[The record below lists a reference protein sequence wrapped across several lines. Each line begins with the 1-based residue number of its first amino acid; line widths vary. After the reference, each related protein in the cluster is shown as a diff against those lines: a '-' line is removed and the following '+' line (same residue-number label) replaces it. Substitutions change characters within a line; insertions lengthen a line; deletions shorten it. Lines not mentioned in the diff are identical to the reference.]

1 MARMTPDATRKV
13 DAKKPGLAM
22 ASVNGTALTLTFDED
37 LAAAGSLANSAFGVK
52 KTPDG
57 GAEQTVALSG
67 TAPVISGKTVTL
79 TLGAAVVAG
88 DTLVKVSYTK
98 PSSGSANKL
107 VDARG
112 NEVADFTD
120 SGVDNVLGDSTAPE
134 LSGAAVLAADGK
146 TLTVTYNEAL
156 KVASIAAD
164 SAFTVKATPAGG
176 SEATLALAT
185 GGVAVSGSTV
195 VLTLDAPIAN
205 DHTAVKVSYTKPG
218 AAPVIE
224 DANGNDAASFTDQE
238 VTNNSLVPSV
248 TIEAL
253 QAEATPGIANAFIRL
268 TRSNTEGGAL
278 EVTVEYTQDQD
289 YTDGT
294 ETFTMAV
301 NQTALTS
308 KVATRWSSG
317 GANLPSGN
325 LTATVA
331 AGDGY
336 VPGSSNTATVAMK
349 MPSSGPPIGVAIVQP
364 APVVEGSTVTVPLHA
379 TTGAGVVK
387 PRIDFTVAIYTEA
400 DTATINTDYGHISR
414 NIPFNLAGWRDIG
427 GGVYRH
433 VVNVP
438 IQALDDVERELPEQ
452 FLAIL
457 QNTPGVPQ
465 EVVPNRTPVAITIL
479 DDGDSLALSGVSVT
493 SDPTL
498 PPLLEDGPRV
508 PFFYKAGDTI
518 SVTAAFSGKVTV
530 TGMPQF
536 EFELGTGAAT
546 TMRQATYASG
556 TGTTGVVL
564 SYTVVDGDQDLDG
577 ISWAANSLTLN
588 GGTIHFASTQLSEQ
602 VVPPLFHGAM
612 ASDVAHRV
620 DARKLRL
627 DTASVNA
634 RR

>member
-1 MARMTPDATRKV
+1 MRT
-13 DAKKPGLAM
+13 KPGLAM

-120 SGVDNVLGDSTAPE
+120 SGVINVLGDSTAPE

-195 VLTLDAPIAN
+195 VLTLDALIAN

-253 QAEATPGIANAFIRL
+253 QAEATPGIANAFEFRL

-278 EVTVEYTQDQD
+278 EVTVEYTQDGK
-289 YTDGT
+289 TTPT
-294 ETFTMAV
+294 EAEFTFTMAV

-308 KVATRWSSG
+308 KVATKLPSSG
-317 GANLPSGN
+317 GSNLPSGN

-349 MPSSGPPIGVAIVQP
+349 MPSSGPPIAVAIVQP
-364 APVVEGSTVTVPLHA
+364 APVVEGATLTVPVRA
-379 TTGAGVVK
+379 TTAAGVVK
-387 PRIDFTVAIYTEA
+387 PGGSQVRVHGRGVYRSRHGHDQYV
-400 DTATINTDYGHISR
+400 DYDHISR
-414 NIPFNLAGWRDIG
+414 NIPFNLGR
-427 GGVYRH
+427 
-433 VVNVP
+433 
-438 IQALDDVERELPEQ
+438 L
-452 FLAIL
+452 
-457 QNTPGVPQ
+457 
-465 EVVPNRTPVAITIL
+465 
-479 DDGDSLALSGVSVT
+479 
-493 SDPTL
+493 
-498 PPLLEDGPRV
+498 
-508 PFFYKAGDTI
+508 
-518 SVTAAFSGKVTV
+518 
-530 TGMPQF
+530 
-536 EFELGTGAAT
+536 
-546 TMRQATYASG
+546 
-556 TGTTGVVL
+556 
-564 SYTVVDGDQDLDG
+564 
-577 ISWAANSLTLN
+577 
-588 GGTIHFASTQLSEQ
+588 GGTSGAVCTSTSLMSPSRRSTTTTTRARRSFSVHIVNTRRAYAARGHSEQ
-602 VVPPLFHGAM
+602 DP
-612 ASDVAHRV
+612 
-620 DARKLRL
+620 
-627 DTASVNA
+627 
-634 RR
+634 RRHHHPRRRDPCS

>member
-1 MARMTPDATRKV
+1 MAA
-13 DAKKPGLAM
+13 
-22 ASVNGTALTLTFDED
+22 
-37 LAAAGSLANSAFGVK
+37 
-52 KTPDG
+52 
-57 GAEQTVALSG
+57 AEQTVALSG
-67 TAPVISGKTVTL
+67 TAPVSSGKTVTL
-79 TLGAAVVAG
+79 TLGAAVVAT

-120 SGVDNVLGDSTAPE
+120 SGVDNALADSTPPE

-156 KVASIAAD
+156 KEASIAAD

-176 SEATLALAT
+176 SEATLALATT

-248 TIEAL
+248 MIEAL
-253 QAEATPGIANAFIRL
+253 QAEATPGIADAFIRL

-278 EVTVEYTQDQD
+278 EVTVEFTQDQN
-289 YTDGT
+289 YTSGT
-294 ETFTMAV
+294 QTFTIATS
-301 NQTALTS
+301 QTALTS

-349 MPSSGPPIGVAIVQP
+349 MPSSGPPAGVAIVQP

-387 PRIDFTVAIYTEA
+387 PR
-400 DTATINTDYGHISR
+400 
-414 NIPFNLAGWRDIG
+414 
-427 GGVYRH
+427 
-433 VVNVP
+433 
-438 IQALDDVERELPEQ
+438 
-452 FLAIL
+452 
-457 QNTPGVPQ
+457 
-465 EVVPNRTPVAITIL
+465 
-479 DDGDSLALSGVSVT
+479 
-493 SDPTL
+493 
-498 PPLLEDGPRV
+498 
-508 PFFYKAGDTI
+508 
-518 SVTAAFSGKVTV
+518 
-530 TGMPQF
+530 
-536 EFELGTGAAT
+536 
-546 TMRQATYASG
+546 
-556 TGTTGVVL
+556 
-564 SYTVVDGDQDLDG
+564 VD
-577 ISWAANSLTLN
+577 
-588 GGTIHFASTQLSEQ
+588 
-602 VVPPLFHGAM
+602 
-612 ASDVAHRV
+612 R
-620 DARKLRL
+620 
-627 DTASVNA
+627 
-634 RR
+634 